1 MLFFCTKI
9 KELPK
14 YTNKST
20 HRKIVAKVGH
30 KADLFANIYN
40 MFVLQ
45 IFVLQNVLQK
55 YLFWKFELLLF
66 KDKNNEFII
75 GNHNVAKSKYIYL
88 SFYFQ
93 YNIKLCKYLL
103 KKSTKEF
110 LKVFQIKIHKSF
122 WKISH
127 QIMGKI
133 SLETGRSKI
142 VQVQ

>member
-40 MFVLQ
+40 MFSKCTAKCTSKV
-45 IFVLQNVLQK
+45 
-55 YLFWKFELLLF
+55 FWKFESLLF

-75 GNHNVAKSKYIYL
+75 GNHNVAKSKCIYL

-93 YNIKLCKYLL
+93 YNIKLCKHLL

-110 LKVFQIKIHKSF
+110 LKVFQIKMHKSF